1 MNTTPAVRRR
11 VVALMALVPLVLA
24 GCGGSSG
31 GSSSPGGGGGSGTP
45 PPPPPPPVSQ
55 IKAIHTSPNAA
66 HVVVVK
72 TDNTVWSW
80 GLNDI
85 GQLGPQAAGYGI
97 VFTPMEVSALG
108 TDFDRVALG
117 YKTSFAYGPGVYAYG
132 WGDNTSGVL
141 GDNTTTA
148 RSTPTRVT
156 VVGGFT
162 SLASGSFTTAVRPD
176 GTLWHWG
183 SRINAAAPYY
193 QPQNVGSGF
202 SKVAMGYAHAL
213 ALGQDGSVWT
223 WGWQNTA
230 GQLGRAVQA
239 TPSGNDAQTP
249 VQVMTGVAQIAAGF
263 QSSYALKTDGT
274 LWAWGSNDKGQLG
287 DGTTT
292 SRAAPVQ
299 IPGLYT
305 YISAGDNHVAAT
317 KANGTLWTWGYNNFG
332 QLADGTTVDAWSP
345 HQVSSAAWTMVA
357 AGAGITLVANAAG
370 EIYGVGYNYWGS
382 LGTGYQ
388 QYAPTTTFTKSVF

>member
-11 VVALMALVPLVLA
+11 VVALMALVPWVLA
-24 GCGGSSG
+24 GCGGSS
-31 GSSSPGGGGGSGTP
+31 SPGTGGSGSP

-55 IKAIHTSPNAA
+55 IKSIHTSPNSA

-80 GLNDI
+80 GLNDM
-85 GQLGPQAAGYGI
+85 GQLGPQAAGYSIMFVPTQIGWLS
-97 VFTPMEVSALG
+97 TN
-108 TDFDRVALG
+108 FDRVSVG
-117 YKTSFAYGPGVYAYG
+117 YKTTFAHGSGVYAYG

-148 RSTPTRVT
+148 RTTPTQVVT
-156 VVGGFT
+156 TGGFT
-162 SLASGSFTTAVRPD
+162 SLASGSFTTAVRAD
-176 GTLWHWG
+176 GSLWHWG

-193 QPQNVGSGF
+193 RPQNIGSGF
-202 SKVAMGYAHAL
+202 SKVAMGYTHAL
-213 ALGQDGSVWT
+213 ALAQDGSVWT
-223 WGWQNTA
+223 WGWQNLS
-230 GQLGRAVQA
+230 GQLGRTVQ
-239 TPSGNDAQTP
+239 TTTSGSDAQTP
-249 VQVMTGVAQIAAGF
+249 VQVMTGAAQVAAGLY
-263 QSSYALKTDGT
+263 SSYVLKTDGT

-287 DGTTT
+287 DGSTT
-292 SRAAPVQ
+292 SRFAPVQ

-305 YISAGDNHVAAT
+305 TISAGDNHVAAM
-317 KANGTLWTWGYNNFG
+317 KANGTLWTWGHNNFG

-345 HQVSSAAWTMVA
+345 KQVSSGWTMVA
-357 AGAGITLVANAAG
+357 AGGGITLVANAAG
-370 EIYGVGYNYWGS
+370 EIWGVGYNYWGG